1 MTKKIISTLI
11 FCSISICCLP
21 QATLQIGAGASL
33 KLSSGVVVNL
43 NNTSLIVNGTLQ
55 QAAGDGTFAFSGN
68 TGISISGSSLPVFDK
83 LVIATGTGNTLS
95 LQNDL
100 SVITQVIFTSGLLD
114 LNNHNLNLGSTGLL
128 MNESDS
134 SRVIGP
140 LGGQVISTAT
150 LNAPTA
156 ANPGNLGALI
166 TSARNL
172 GNTTIS
178 RGHAPQVIG
187 GAGTSILRYFDIE
200 PANDVSLNA
209 GLRLEYFDSELNGLH
224 ADSLQVWS
232 SSDNITWT
240 NLGSSDRDTSLH
252 YVDVTGIDSF
262 SRWTLSGSPGNP
274 LPLTYLFFNASCSSG
289 QINITWE
296 TAQQENT
303 RVFEVERSGDGSH
316 WQVIGSVPAA
326 GNSAVE
332 NEYSFADQD
341 PLPGG
346 NEYRIAEYDL
356 TNQVNY
362 TQVIR
367 STCGVGET
375 CSVWP
380 NPVANT
386 AWVNISSSD
395 KSKAA
400 LKLYDSKGA
409 LTLAKEVDLPA
420 GNTQYNLDL
429 SGLAR
434 GTYELRVDWGTDH
447 HSSVIIVKL

>member
-1 MTKKIISTLI
+1 MRKKIIFVLGL
-11 FCSISICCLP
+11 CAISARCLP
-21 QATLQIGAGASL
+21 QATLHIGSGASI

-43 NNTSLIVNGTLQ
+43 NNTSLIVDGTLQ
-55 QAAGDGTFAFSGN
+55 QAAGDGTFTFSGS

-83 LVIATGTGNTLS
+83 LVIATGTGNALS

-100 SVITQVIFTSGLLD
+100 NVISQVTFTSGLLD

-156 ANPGNLGALI
+156 VNPGNLGALI
-166 TSARNL
+166 TSAQNL

-187 GAGTSILRYFDIE
+187 GTGTSILRYFDIV
-200 PANDVSLNA
+200 PANDVNLNA
-209 GLRLEYFDSELNGLH
+209 GLRLQYFDPELNGLH

-252 YVDVTGIDSF
+252 YVDVTGINSF
-262 SRWTLSGSPGNP
+262 SRWTLSGSPSNP

-303 RVFEVERSGDGSH
+303 RVFEVERSGDGSQ

-362 TQVIR
+362 TRVIR

-429 SGLAR
+429 SGLPK

-447 HSSVIIVKL
+447 HSSLILVKL

>member
-1 MTKKIISTLI
+1 VRKTI
-11 FCSISICCLP
+11 FFILGLCVIGAPCLP
-21 QATLQIGAGASL
+21 QASLHIASGATL
-33 KLSSGVVVNL
+33 KLSSGAIVNL
-43 NNTSLIVNGTLQ
+43 NNTNLIVDGTLQ
-55 QAAGDGTFAFSGN
+55 QAAGDGTFTFSGS

-100 SVITQVIFTSGLLD
+100 SVISQVLFTSGLLD
-114 LNNHNLNLGSTGLL
+114 LNSHNLNLGATGAL

-134 SRVIGP
+134 SRIIGP

-150 LNAPTA
+150 LNAPNA
-156 ANPGNLGALI
+156 VNPGNLGAII
-166 TSARNL
+166 TSSQNL

-187 GAGTSILRYFDIE
+187 GTGISILRYFDIT
-200 PANDVSLNA
+200 PANDVNLNA
-209 GLRLEYFDSELNGLH
+209 GLRLQYFDSELNGLH

-240 NLGSSDRDTSLH
+240 NLGATDRDTSMH
-252 YVDVTGIDSF
+252 YVDLTGINSF
-262 SRWTLSGSPGNP
+262 SSWTLSAGPGTP
-274 LPLTYLFFNASCSSG
+274 LPLTYLFFNASCLSG
-289 QINITWE
+289 QITVTWE
-296 TAQQENT
+296 TAQQVNT
-303 RVFEVERSGDGSH
+303 RLFEVERSGDGSL

-326 GNSAVE
+326 GNSSVE
-332 NEYSFADQD
+332 NDYSFTDKN
-341 PLPGG
+341 PLAGS

-356 TNQVNY
+356 NNQANY

-367 STCGVGET
+367 STCGMGET

-380 NPVANT
+380 NPAANT
-386 AWVNISSSD
+386 AWVNISSPD
-395 KSKAA
+395 NSKAA
-400 LKLYDSKGA
+400 LRLYDSRGA
-409 LTLAKEVDLPA
+409 LALVKEVDLPA
-420 GNTQYNLDL
+420 GNTLYNLDL

-447 HSSVIIVKL
+447 HASVIIVKL